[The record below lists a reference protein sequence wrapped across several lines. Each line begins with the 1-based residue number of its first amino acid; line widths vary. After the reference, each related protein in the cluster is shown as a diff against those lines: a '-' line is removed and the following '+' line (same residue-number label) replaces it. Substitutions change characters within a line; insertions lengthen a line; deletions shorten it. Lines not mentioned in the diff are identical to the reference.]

1 MYHRILAGMETR
13 CPERRE
19 KSLQRSIRIGAMYF
33 KQRHVRNKTTK
44 EYFIRYIRRS
54 VRQRWMIIRVA
65 VVFLGLQA
73 RAVVTANH
81 PSRLA
86 FDVLD

>member
-1 MYHRILAGMETR
+1 
-13 CPERRE
+13 
-19 KSLQRSIRIGAMYF
+19 
-33 KQRHVRNKTTK
+33 
-44 EYFIRYIRRS
+44 